1 MCPGWTECQAEEA
14 AVAVEAG
21 MPGALARRSCGK
33 LLLEGSCSNAPL
45 GLCIPGPCLAAASS
59 NGGRATLALPWNM
72 NNGLLAAQSHPT
84 GCIALVASHCPPEN
98 QSYACECNSFERLPP
113 GEQAKDAFSLHPSL
127 PHRTPRACTR
137 WGPGNCG
144 EGNTS

>member
-1 MCPGWTECQAEEA
+1 
-14 AVAVEAG
+14 

-98 QSYACECNSFERLPP
+98 QSYACECNSFERLPL
-113 GEQAKDAFSLHPSL
+113 ENRQRMHSLCIL
-127 PHRTPRACTR
+127 PLHTEPQEPVQDGALEIVGKGTLPDV
-137 WGPGNCG
+137 GIL
-144 EGNTS
+144 